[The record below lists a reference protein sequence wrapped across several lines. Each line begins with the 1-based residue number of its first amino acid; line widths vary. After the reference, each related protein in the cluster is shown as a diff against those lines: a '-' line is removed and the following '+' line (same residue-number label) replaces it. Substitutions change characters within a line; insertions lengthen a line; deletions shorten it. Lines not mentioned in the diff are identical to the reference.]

1 MAALGKFA
9 RDTELC
15 GGVRHTGG
23 KVPSGGTRTGL
34 RRLKLSVS
42 LNYAQ
47 IAVTNPG
54 ILLKMTCVVGIKL
67 VLYLLLLP
75 NLLPRDT

>member
-15 GGVRHTGG
+15 GGVGHTGG
-23 KVPSGGTRTGL
+23 KVPPGGTRTGL

-42 LNYAQ
+42 LN
-47 IAVTNPG
+47 
-54 ILLKMTCVVGIKL
+54 
-67 VLYLLLLP
+67 
-75 NLLPRDT
+75 